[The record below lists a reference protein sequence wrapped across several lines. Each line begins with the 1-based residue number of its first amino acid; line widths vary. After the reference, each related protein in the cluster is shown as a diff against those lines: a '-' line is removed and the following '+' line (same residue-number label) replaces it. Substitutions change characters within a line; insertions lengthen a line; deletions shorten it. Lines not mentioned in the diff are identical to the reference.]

1 MLEIDGRDREG
12 GMPTLPQEWTV
23 PGRIVT
29 GRGCAETLL
38 EEAAAFGPRGM
49 LVHGASLERS
59 GALARLRAAAPAG
72 IALRTWRHPG
82 GEPTLEQ
89 LEVLRET
96 ARAARP
102 DWIAAVGGGSV
113 MDIAKAA
120 AGLLDAPLPAEA
132 YHDGAALPA
141 GRVPF
146 LAVPTTAGTGSE
158 TTRVSVLTNARTG
171 VKKSIR
177 HRTHMARTVLLDAA
191 LLVSCPPP
199 VMGASGM
206 DALTQAV
213 EAYCSRHATWMSDA
227 WALKAAADIAANL
240 EPACRGATGACLD
253 ALLTGSALAGLAL
266 SHARLG
272 VVHGLAHPLGTRYG
286 APHGLACAFCLPA
299 ALRFNRAAI
308 GAKYARLETA
318 LGGDPVARTEALLR
332 ALGLHDPFGGR
343 ALDDADGIIAET
355 LASGSTR
362 ANPRT
367 VDADGVRWFLDRLFG
382 DGDAA

>member
-1 MLEIDGRDREG
+1 MQ
-12 GMPTLPQEWTV
+12 TLPTEWNV

-29 GRGCAETLL
+29 GRGCADTVL
-38 EEAAAFGPRGM
+38 EAAAVFGPRGL

-59 GALARLRAAAPAG
+59 GALARLCGAAPAG
-72 IALRTWRHPG
+72 IAVRTWRHPG
-82 GEPTLEQ
+82 GEPTLGQ
-89 LEVLRET
+89 LDALRAA

-102 DWIAAVGGGSV
+102 DWMVAVGGGSV
-113 MDIAKAA
+113 MDVAKAA

-141 GRVPF
+141 SRVPF

-158 TTRVSVLTNARTG
+158 TTTVSVLTNGRTG

-177 HRTHMARTVLLDAA
+177 HRSHMARTVLLDAA
-191 LLVSCPPP
+191 LLASCPPA

-213 EAYCSRHATWMSDA
+213 EAYCSRYATWMSDA
-227 WALKAAADIAANL
+227 WALKAAGDIAANL
-240 EPACRGATGACLD
+240 EPACRGDTGACLD
-253 ALLTGSALAGLAL
+253 TLLVGSALAGLAL

-272 VVHGLAHPLGTRYG
+272 VVHGLAHPLGTRCH
-286 APHGLACAFCLPA
+286 AAHGLACAFCLPL
-299 ALRFNRAAI
+299 ALRFNRDAV
-308 GAKYARLETA
+308 GAKYARLDAA

-332 ALGLHDPFGGR
+332 ALGLEDPFGGR
-343 ALDDADGIIAET
+343 VLDDVDGVVAET

-362 ANPRT
+362 ANPRP
-367 VDADGVRWFLDRLFG
+367 VDADGVRWFLARLFAG
-382 DGDAA
+382 GEAA